1 MIVGRRAQHKR
12 SLALEKSVLSEN
24 FNVRIQLNDE
34 NDLLN
39 LSEAS
44 KAELD
49 TERRIIRSNQLFA
62 SYCKEEKAEGDA
74 VVDIHFYKSP
84 VAILPSDEDPARVG
98 HVKFEKMQLELGGEP
113 FQQRAVG
120 TGEYDTVPCDLLITS
135 SRIPYK

>member
-1 MIVGRRAQHKR
+1 M
-12 SLALEKSVLSEN
+12 
-24 FNVRIQLNDE
+24 RIQLNDE

-49 TERRIIRSNQLFA
+49 IERRIKRLNKLFA
-62 SYCKEEKAEGDA
+62 SYGKEAKVEGDA

-98 HVKFEKMQLELGGEP
+98 HVKFEKMAVP
-113 FQQRAVG
+113 WICSSHQQ
-120 TGEYDTVPCDLLITS
+120 DTV
-135 SRIPYK
+135 